1 MSTAELEWGIRES
14 FVRYVEALPD
24 GVVAVGDDVQRR
36 DGAFVLRGG
45 VDGAVADFAGAIRFS
60 GHLGV
65 LDVAM
70 DGVTVRGIGDR
81 PAVWTSVGGHPV
93 ELAAVGEVREED
105 GALHADGVALTA
117 DGAALLGGVY
127 QAGAALAPLIIR
139 PVRDDEGG
147 I

>member
-14 FVRYVEALPD
+14 FVQYVEALPD
-24 GVVAVGDDVQRR
+24 GVVAIGDDVRR
-36 DGAFVLRGG
+36 RNGAFVLRGH
-45 VDGAVADFAGAIRFS
+45 VDGAEADFTGAVRFS

-70 DGVTVRGIGDR
+70 DGVALRGIGDR
-81 PAVWTSVGGHPV
+81 AAVWTSVGGYPV
-93 ELAAVGEVREED
+93 ELAAVGQVHEQAGTLRADEVS
-105 GALHADGVALTA
+105 LTA

-139 PVRDDEGG
+139 PVRDDERG